1 MGNPSTRLFIN
12 NLDNRYNY
20 VNLTEGKRRVST
32 LLREKKASNSQHGAT
47 AVQRF
52 FFLSLSLSPFVYALR
67 RFRSQFKTR
76 FAFFYESCYLGRERR
91 DSYRFLASFLPSFFR
106 RFSNEIVEKI
116 TSIFEILFDYQ
127 KKKQI
132 RSRTTHYI
140 YIYIIPRKRITI
152 SIRGN
157 TSTRKSTYQEGELEF
172 LGTLTAAVPNDAF
185 SGLVTGTKTKPSIN
199 RDLPSN
205 SRLVNKYK

>member
-32 LLREKKASNSQHGAT
+32 LLFSGRKKHRIRSTEQQPYNVS
-47 AVQRF
+47 F
-52 FFLSLSLSPFVYALR
+52 FSLSLSPFVYALR
-67 RFRSQFKTR
+67 RLRSQFKTR

-91 DSYRFLASFLPSFFR
+91 GSYRFLASFLPSFFH

-140 YIYIIPRKRITI
+140 YIYI
-152 SIRGN
+152 
-157 TSTRKSTYQEGELEF
+157 
-172 LGTLTAAVPNDAF
+172 
-185 SGLVTGTKTKPSIN
+185 
-199 RDLPSN
+199 
-205 SRLVNKYK
+205 

>member
-32 LLREKKASNSQHGAT
+32 LLLSGRKKHRIRSTEQQPYNVS
-47 AVQRF
+47 F
-52 FFLSLSLSPFVYALR
+52 FSLSLSPFVYALR
-67 RFRSQFKTR
+67 RLRSQFKTR

-91 DSYRFLASFLPSFFR
+91 GSYRFLASFLPSFFR

-127 KKKQI
+127 KKKKKQI

-140 YIYIIPRKRITI
+140 YIYNSTQAYHDFHSRKYQHTKKHVSRRRI
-152 SIRGN
+152 
-157 TSTRKSTYQEGELEF
+157 
-172 LGTLTAAVPNDAF
+172 GTLTAAVPNDAF

-199 RDLPSN
+199 RDLPSLA
-205 SRLVNKYK
+205 S